1 MNVNYL
7 LFIYLELKYLKT
19 SNDTRKSPNSSS
31 DVQVLSIIKVQIDNN
46 KKPNLECPIERL
58 ALIRQR
64 NSFLF
69 ECKCYH
75 CAYWY

>member
-31 DVQVLSIIKVQIDNN
+31 DVEVLSIIKVQIDNN
-46 KKPNLECPIERL
+46 KKPNLECPL
-58 ALIRQR
+58 L
-64 NSFLF
+64 
-69 ECKCYH
+69 
-75 CAYWY
+75 